1 MFKSSRFIA
10 FVVAVILFTV
20 MVYTTEYDPMAIAGA
35 ISVIAGIF
43 IAGKTYRGAQKE

>member
-35 ISVIAGIF
+35 ISVIAGIY
-43 IAGKTYRGAQKE
+43 IVPRTYRGAQKE